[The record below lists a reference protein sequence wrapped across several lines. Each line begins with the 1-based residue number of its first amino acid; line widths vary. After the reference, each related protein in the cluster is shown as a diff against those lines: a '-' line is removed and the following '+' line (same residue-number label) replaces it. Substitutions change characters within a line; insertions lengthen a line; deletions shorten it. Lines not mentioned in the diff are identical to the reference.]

1 MKQQLWSVSFE
12 STSVGFAKSSP
23 ASLVSAGSKLPQG
36 MGNRHIW
43 QIRSVSYVPLIFFF
57 CVLSSQQSCC
67 RERRELLIKCAA
79 TSLNSK
85 LISHQKDFFAPIVV
99 DAVLSLDEDLSLDM
113 IGVKKIPGG
122 ALEVRPFLAQ
132 LCGHLTSLIFRILF
146 L

>member
-1 MKQQLWSVSFE
+1 VEYLGIVF
-12 STSVGFAKSSP
+12 VG
-23 ASLVSAGSKLPQG
+23 SA
-36 MGNRHIW
+36 
-43 QIRSVSYVPLIFFF
+43 YVRNSDR
-57 CVLSSQQSCC
+57 VAHD

-122 ALEVRPFLAQ
+122 ALEVRDE
-132 LCGHLTSLIFRILF
+132 ILRKKVPCKVPNPDPLF
-146 L
+146 TGFFPCEGCSF